1 MRSDYPQAA
10 SDHAQRAL
18 DYKEANGSDCGTA
31 TGWFRARQL
40 ADRAEISDEIIKRT
54 FSFLSR
60 AKVYDQGD
68 FEDAEGN
75 QICGSIMY
83 AAWGGDEMRDWA
95 ENAIQ
100 EMNSEE
106 ERPYPNEHAARLT
119 DPQQYDSF
127 ARENDAFGDGIDAI
141 YGIKDGVSELQAIR
155 FEKEK
160 WSIQDAQMWLDEN
173 DYDPILFEPAIE
185 EAAHH
190 EEDMKR
196 AEPGELNIGDFVRWN
211 TSNGFAYGRIIE
223 IASEGDMAA
232 DSGFVIEGTPDDPAA
247 KIRVYTYD
255 EDQSAYIERTPA
267 LNVVHRFSTLEKYDA
282 ETRNGKPIIETRAL
296 GSTMLEERMVS
307 GYAAVFNSES
317 EDLGGFIE
325 IIKPGAFRD
334 VLDNDVRALFNHNAD
349 LLLARTASGTL
360 KIAEDARGLYYEFD
374 APNTTYGND
383 LLEMLRRGDVTQS
396 SFGFAIKKD
405 EWISRNGITYRYIHS
420 VSRLFDVSPVT
431 YPAYPAATSQLKSQA
446 SAEAREE
453 ATPQEEA
460 AANPAPCNEVLLEAF
475 RLRLEKQK

>member
-40 ADRAEISDEIIKRT
+40 ADHAELSDEIIKRV

-95 ENAIQ
+95 ENAIE

-106 ERPYPNEHAARLT
+106 ERPYPNEHAARLE
-119 DPQQYDSF
+119 DPAKYDSF

-155 FEKEK
+155 FDKEK
-160 WSIQDAQMWLDEN
+160 WSVQDAQMWLDEH

-185 EAAHH
+185 ESAHH
-190 EEDMKR
+190 EEMR
-196 AEPGELNIGDFVRWN
+196 AMPNELQIGDFVRWN

-223 IASEGDMAA
+223 INADGGLEA
-232 DSGFVIEGTPDDPAA
+232 DSGFVATGTPDDPVA
-247 KIRVYTYD
+247 KIRVYEYD
-255 EDQSAYIERTPA
+255 EDQSAYVERSPV
-267 LNVVHRFSTLEKYDA
+267 LNVVHRFTTLEKYDA

-307 GYAAVFNSES
+307 GYAAVFNQES

-334 VLDNDVRALFNHNAD
+334 VLDNDVRALWNHDQNY
-349 LLLARTASGTL
+349 LLARTTSGTL

-374 APNTTYGND
+374 APHTTYGND
-383 LLEMLRRGDVTQS
+383 LLELLRRGDVTQS
-396 SFGFAIKKD
+396 SFGFTIKKD

-420 VSRLFDVSPVT
+420 VARLFDVSPVT
-431 YPAYPAATSQLKSQA
+431 YPAYPSTTSQLKSQA
-446 SAEAREE
+446 PAEAREE
-453 ATPQEEA
+453 AAPQEEA
-460 AANPAPCNEVLLEAF
+460 AANPAPCNEVLLEAY

>member
-1 MRSDYPQAA
+1 MRNDYPQAA

-40 ADRAEISDEIIKRT
+40 ADRAELSDEIIKRT

-60 AKVYDQGD
+60 AKVYDQGE

-95 ENAIQ
+95 EEILKKENP
-100 EMNSEE
+100 ME
-106 ERPYPNEHAARLT
+106 ERPYPNEHAARLE
-119 DPQQYDSF
+119 DPNKYDSF
-127 ARENDAFGDGIDAI
+127 TRENDAFGFGVDAI

-155 FEKEK
+155 FDKLK
-160 WSIQDAQMWLDEN
+160 WSVQDAQMWLDEN

-190 EEDMKR
+190 EEMR
-196 AEPGELNIGDFVRWN
+196 ALPSELQIGDFVRWN
-211 TSNGFAYGRIIE
+211 TSNGFAYGRILE
-223 IASEGDMAA
+223 INADGDLES
-232 DSGFVIEGTPDDPAA
+232 DSGFVVTGTPDDPAA
-247 KIRVYTYD
+247 KIRIYEYSD
-255 EDQSAYIERTPA
+255 EQSAYIERTPL

-282 ETRNGKPIIETRAL
+282 EVRNGKPIIETRAL

-307 GYAAVFNSES
+307 GYAAVFNQES

-334 VLDNDVRALFNHNAD
+334 VLDNDVRALWNHDQNY
-349 LLLARTASGTL
+349 LLARTTSGTL

-374 APNTTYGND
+374 APHTTYGND
-383 LLEMLRRGDVTQS
+383 LLELLRRGDVTQS
-396 SFGFAIKKD
+396 SFGFTIKKD

-420 VSRLFDVSPVT
+420 VARLFDVSPVT
-431 YPAYPAATSQLKSQA
+431 YPAYPSTTSQLKSQA
-446 SAEAREE
+446 PAEAREE
-453 ATPQEEA
+453 AAPQEEA
-460 AANPAPCNEVLLEAF
+460 AANPAPCNEVLLEAY